1 MQSCHMI
8 YLLELK
14 SQLACLVLI
23 ILSASNHITGTIEM
37 YNYLEELLRSSNK
50 VTEANFLVGA

>member
-8 YLLELK
+8 YILE
-14 SQLACLVLI
+14 LACLLLM
-23 ILSASNHITGTIEM
+23 ILSASNHIIGTIEM

-50 VTEANFLVGA
+50 VTETKFLVGA